1 MEEKYMNKDIQPTN
15 ENLNLSAAVEF
26 TVTMLNFFKEVSNS
40 KVKEVESTN
49 QYNLDYYTEKKK
61 YKLQKKE
68 IKEKTKIEMKKI
80 ELKEKQIETMQNII
94 NIAYKAYNKKI
105 DFYQSQLQSCERFYN
120 QQIIFF
126 QNLLLE
132 YKNKQDEAFFDT
144 EKFFIIDN
152 QIKNIQNQIDR
163 INEMF
168 QNIHSQLTIAIGQAK
183 IEIPHDN
190 YLLIE

>member
-1 MEEKYMNKDIQPTN
+1 MNKDIQPTN
-15 ENLNLSAAVEF
+15 ENLSAAVEF

-40 KVKEVESTN
+40 KVKEVELTN
-49 QYNLDYYTEKKK
+49 QYDLEKKK

-132 YKNKQDEAFFDT
+132 YKNKQEEAFFDT
-144 EKFFIIDN
+144 KKFFIIDN

-168 QNIHSQLTIAIGQAK
+168 HNIQSQLTIAVNQAK
-183 IEIPHDN
+183 IEISHDD
-190 YLLIE
+190 YRLIE

>member
-1 MEEKYMNKDIQPTN
+1 MNKDIQPTN
-15 ENLNLSAAVEF
+15 ENLSAAVEF

-94 NIAYKAYNKKI
+94 DIAYKAYNKKI

-132 YKNKQDEAFFDT
+132 YKNKRDEALFDT
-144 EKFFIIDN
+144 KKFYIIDN
-152 QIKNIQNQIDR
+152 QIKNIQNQIAR

-168 QNIHSQLTIAIGQAK
+168 YNIHSQLTIAIGQTK
-183 IEIPHDN
+183 IEISHDD
-190 YLLIE
+190 YRLIE

>member
-1 MEEKYMNKDIQPTN
+1 MNKDIQPTN